1 MDESFD
7 ALIDKYRVKGVL
19 FDTNLLLLLAIGIY
33 RQDRIKTFKRTIKYT
48 LSDFKLVAAIFDRFD
63 RRVTTPNILT
73 ETDNLARQLPRE
85 EHRDVASILAVL
97 VDRLFEQ
104 YEPSVQAAHQKWFP
118 SLGLADCVTVSIK
131 QDLLVVTD
139 DVRLYNVLASMK
151 RAAINI
157 NHIRTLD

>member
-1 MDESFD
+1 MDESIE
-7 ALIDKYRVKGVL
+7 ALVEKYRIKGVM
-19 FDTNLLLLLAIGIY
+19 FDTNLLLLLVVGIY
-33 RQDRIKTFKRTIKYT
+33 RQDRIKTFKRTAKYT
-48 LSDFKLVAAIFDRFD
+48 LSDFRLVVTIFDRFD

-85 EHRDVASILAVL
+85 EHRNVADVMALL

-104 YEPSVQAAHQKWFP
+104 YEPSVQAIHDKWFP
-118 SLGLADCVTVSIK
+118 SLGLADCVTASSA

-139 DVRLYNVLASMK
+139 DFRLYNVLASLK

-157 NHIRTLD
+157 NHFRTLD